1 MICKAELEALAKK
14 YAAKAD
20 KAYQNYQE
28 TGISRYSREYQNAED
43 LFFAFQA
50 AANAA
55 EEHAALLGM
64 QTVMH
69 NLAGRAQKAD
79 TEEKARAVLE
89 ELVSHARIMGLAQE
103 EKI

>member
-1 MICKAELEALAKK
+1 MMSKAELEALAKK

-64 QTVMH
+64 QTAMH

-79 TEEKARAVLE
+79 TEEKARELLK
-89 ELVSHARIMGLAQE
+89 ELVSYARMMGLAQE
-103 EKI
+103 DKI

>member
-1 MICKAELEALAKK
+1 MMSKAELEVLAKK
-14 YAAKAD
+14 YAVKAD
-20 KAYQNYQE
+20 KAYQNYPE
-28 TGISRYSREYQNAED
+28 TGISRYSREYHNPEE
-43 LFFAFQA
+43 LFYAFQA

-64 QTVMH
+64 QMVMH

-79 TEEKARAVLE
+79 TEEAARAVLE
-89 ELVSHARIMGLAQE
+89 ELVSYARMMGLAQE

>member
-1 MICKAELEALAKK
+1 MICKAELEVLAKK
-14 YAAKAD
+14 YAVKAD
-20 KAYQNYQE
+20 KAFQNYQE
-28 TGISRYSREYQNAED
+28 TGISRYSREYHNAEE
-43 LFFAFQA
+43 LFYAFQA
-50 AANAA
+50 AAQAA

-79 TEEKARAVLE
+79 TEEKAKAVLE
-89 ELVSHARIMGLAQE
+89 ELVSYARMMGLAQE

>member
-28 TGISRYSREYQNAED
+28 TGISRYSREYHNAEE
-43 LFFAFQA
+43 LFYAFQA

-55 EEHAALLGM
+55 EEHA
-64 QTVMH
+64 
-69 NLAGRAQKAD
+69 
-79 TEEKARAVLE
+79 
-89 ELVSHARIMGLAQE
+89 RIMGLAQE

>member
-1 MICKAELEALAKK
+1 MICKAELEALAEK

-20 KAYQNYQE
+20 KAFQNYQE

>member
-1 MICKAELEALAKK
+1 MCKAELEALAEK

-20 KAYQNYQE
+20 KAFQNYQE
-28 TGISRYSREYQNAED
+28 TGISRYSREYHNAEG
-43 LFFAFQA
+43 LFYAFHA

-69 NLAGRAQKAD
+69 NLAGRAQIPK
-79 TEEKARAVLE
+79 KRP
-89 ELVSHARIMGLAQE
+89 GLCWKSWYRMQE
-103 EKI
+103 

>member
-1 MICKAELEALAKK
+1 MCKAELEALAEK
-14 YAAKAD
+14 YAAKAE

-79 TEEKARAVLE
+79 TEEKARAVLK
-89 ELVSHARIMGLAQE
+89 ELVSYARMMGLAQE

>member
-1 MICKAELEALAKK
+1 MMSKAELEVLAKK
-14 YAAKAD
+14 YAVKAD

-28 TGISRYSREYQNAED
+28 TGISRYSREYHNAEE
-43 LFFAFQA
+43 LFYAFQA

-64 QTVMH
+64 QMVMH

-79 TEEKARAVLE
+79 TEEAARAVLE
-89 ELVSHARIMGLAQE
+89 ELVSYARMMGLAQE

>member
-1 MICKAELEALAKK
+1 MMSKAELEALAEK

-20 KAYQNYQE
+20 KAFQNYQE

-55 EEHAALLGM
+55 EEHAALIGM
-64 QTVMH
+64 QTAMW
-69 NLAGRAQKAD
+69 NLADRAQKAD

-89 ELVSHARIMGLAQE
+89 DLVSYARIMGMVRE

>member
-28 TGISRYSREYQNAED
+28 TGISRYSREYHNAEE
-43 LFFAFQA
+43 LFYAFQA

-79 TEEKARAVLE
+79 TEEKARAVLK
-89 ELVSHARIMGLAQE
+89 ELVSYARMMGLVRE
-103 EKI
+103 EEV

>member
-1 MICKAELEALAKK
+1 MMSKAELEALAKK

-28 TGISRYSREYQNAED
+28 TGISRYSREYHNAEE
-43 LFFAFQA
+43 LFYAFQA

-64 QTVMH
+64 QAAMH
-69 NLAGRAQKAD
+69 NLANRAQKAD
-79 TEEKARAVLE
+79 TAAQAKAVLD
-89 ELVSHARIMGLAQE
+89 ELVSYARMMGLAQE
-103 EKI
+103 DKI

>member
-1 MICKAELEALAKK
+1 MMCKAELEALAEK
-14 YAAKAD
+14 YAARAEKA
-20 KAYQNYQE
+20 YQE
-28 TGISRYSREYQNAED
+28 TGISRYSREYHNAEE
-43 LFFAFQA
+43 LFYAFQA

-55 EEHAALLGM
+55 EEHAVLIGM

-89 ELVSHARIMGLAQE
+89 ELVSHARMMGLAQE

>member
-1 MICKAELEALAKK
+1 MCKAELEALAEK
-14 YAAKAD
+14 YAAKAE
-20 KAYQNYQE
+20 KAYQTYQE

-55 EEHAALLGM
+55 EEHAALIGM

-79 TEEKARAVLE
+79 TEEKARAVLK
-89 ELVSHARIMGLAQE
+89 ELVSYARMMGLVRE
-103 EKI
+103 EEV

>member
-1 MICKAELEALAKK
+1 MMSKAELE
-14 YAAKAD
+14 
-20 KAYQNYQE
+20 
-28 TGISRYSREYQNAED
+28 
-43 LFFAFQA
+43 
-50 AANAA
+50 
-55 EEHAALLGM
+55 ALLGM

>member
-1 MICKAELEALAKK
+1 MMSKAELEALAEK
-14 YAAKAD
+14 YAARAE

-28 TGISRYSREYQNAED
+28 TGISRYSREYHNAEE
-43 LFFAFQA
+43 LFYAFQA

-55 EEHAALLGM
+55 EEHAVLLGM